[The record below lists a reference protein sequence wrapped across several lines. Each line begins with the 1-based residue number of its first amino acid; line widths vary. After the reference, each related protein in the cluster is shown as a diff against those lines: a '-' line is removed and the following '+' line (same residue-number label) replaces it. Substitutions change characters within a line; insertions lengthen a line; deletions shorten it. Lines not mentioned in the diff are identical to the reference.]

1 MKPPEELTPEPQL
14 AFLFLTRG
22 EVHHPKIWEEYW
34 MQVGQ
39 RPRILA
45 HTKDTTLLSGESFL
59 SDRQISDKVETAWGE
74 LSIVHATLALL
85 RAALQDPE
93 TTHFILVSESCVPV
107 RPFGQLRVNLRR
119 DSRSRLHVWSLD
131 EVKRAGNRYKLKRLL
146 RLHGISMDLAF
157 FQEQW
162 MCLNRED
169 ALTVTRKDWTAC
181 FQQVEAAD
189 ECYFAT
195 VLAASGKSLSKGTV
209 NRAITW
215 TDWQQGAAHPEE
227 YTEVPPQVAC
237 RIAESGCYFARKF
250 PPGSDIAKW
259 GLHRDNPCVKP
270 DHG

>member
-1 MKPPEELTPEPQL
+1 MKFLELLAPEPQV

-22 EVHHPKIWEEYW
+22 DVHHGALWEEYLAKA
-34 MQVGQ
+34 GQ
-39 RPRILA
+39 QARILA
-45 HTKDTTLLSGESFL
+45 HTKNVTLVPQESFL
-59 SDRQISDKVETAWGE
+59 RDRQIPDKVETAWGE
-74 LSIVHATLALL
+74 LSIVHATLGLL
-85 RAALQDPE
+85 SAALQDPE

-107 RPFGQLRVNLRR
+107 RPFGELRMNLRR
-119 DSRSRLHVWSLD
+119 DRRSRMRVWSLD
-131 EVKRAGNRYKLKRLL
+131 EVKRAGNRYKMKRLL
-146 RLHGISMDLAF
+146 RLDGIPLNLAF

-169 ALTVTRKDWTAC
+169 ALMITRKDWTEC
-181 FQQVEAAD
+181 FEQVEAAD

-195 VLAASGKSLSKGTV
+195 VLAASGQSLSKTIV

-227 YTEVPPQVAC
+227 YIEVPPQLAC

-259 GLHRDNPCVKP
+259 GLHRENPCWKP